1 MAIGFLVVALV
12 AVAIVIWIGVNQQA
26 RRIVRRRADDLARAT
41 GMPAD
46 QIEREIRE
54 LKITPGQWAALH
66 GLDPYT
72 FEPR

>member
-1 MAIGFLVVALV
+1 MTIGLLVVALA
-12 AVAIVIWIGVNQQA
+12 AVAIVIWIGVRQQA
-26 RRIVRRRADDLARAT
+26 NRIVRRRADDLARAT

-46 QIEREIRE
+46 QIAREIRD

-72 FEPR
+72 FQPR